1 MNKIQTCKKNKQQQL
16 QISKSS
22 LLSSVSLEA
31 VELQNVIYK
40 YYLRIGV
47 RVCLCVIT
55 AIWNSAVCCQNK
67 MRNMPHLTDKR

>member
-47 RVCLCVIT
+47 RVCVF
-55 AIWNSAVCCQNK
+55 VCDYCDLEFCRLLSK
-67 MRNMPHLTDKR
+67 